1 MTTTDLRNAEPGPGS
16 RRVSGF
22 DIEGDG
28 VPAAPTSDS
37 KPRRFALVRHSF
49 ILAGRTILKI
59 RRTPEQLIDVT
70 LQPIIFVILF
80 VYLFGGAISGSQHDY
95 LQFVLPA
102 LMVQTVLFASISIG
116 VNLNTDIE
124 KGVFDR
130 FRSLPI
136 PRSAPLVGAVLG
148 DFVRF
153 LTSIVVLIGFGYC
166 IGFRVQTNVW
176 MALAGCV
183 LVLGFALALSWI
195 AVLIGMLVRNSG
207 TVQGI
212 GFLAMFPLTFGSS
225 TFVPVN
231 TLPGWLQDW
240 VKVNPVTHLVDATR
254 GLFLGGAV
262 ASPVLQS
269 IAWMVGITA
278 VFAPLA
284 VRAYRRRT

>member
-1 MTTTDLRNAEPGPGS
+1 MTTTDLRNAEPTPG
-16 RRVSGF
+16 RKPASGF

-37 KPRRFALVRHSF
+37 KPRPLALVRHSI
-49 ILAGRTILKI
+49 ILAGRSILKVK
-59 RRTPEQLIDVT
+59 RTPEQLIDVT
-70 LQPIIFVILF
+70 LQPIIFVGLF
-80 VYLFGGAISGSQHDY
+80 VYLFGGAIAGSQHSY

-102 LMVQTVLFASISIG
+102 LLVQTVLFGSVAIG

-136 PRSAPLVGAVLG
+136 PRSAPLIGAVLG
-148 DFVRF
+148 DVVRF
-153 LTSIVVLIGFGYC
+153 LTATVVLMGFGYL
-166 IGFRVQTNVW
+166 IGFRVHTNAFEAVG
-176 MALAGCV
+176 ACLLSIAS
-183 LVLGFALALSWI
+183 ALALSWVS
-195 AVLIGMLVRNSG
+195 VLIGMLVRSAG

-212 GFLAMFPLTFGSS
+212 GFLALFPLTFGSS
-225 TFVPVN
+225 MFVSPK

-240 VKVNPVTHLVDATR
+240 VKINPVTHLVDATR
-254 GLFLGGAV
+254 GLMLGGPV
-262 ASPVLQS
+262 ASPLWQS
-269 IAWMVGITA
+269 IAWIVAITL